1 MTPTV
6 FGQGQTRLAIM
17 GQPSLADLVET
28 ACLLEARARKPG
40 NVHPEAAFVDTTYDD
55 FVQSARCIAPIF
67 QAAPHL
73 SIGRLILDAVTATQR
88 LLGKN
93 TNLGIILLLAPL
105 AKATEPTQEAFAAV
119 LQTLTHEVAEH
130 VYEAIRH
137 ARPGG
142 LGLASEQDVH
152 EAPTVTLLEAM
163 RLAAD
168 RDLIARQYATAY
180 HDVFSQL
187 LPTLEADIT
196 GGAPLEQAIIYTHL
210 TSIASLGDTLILRK
224 CGNAFADEAQRR
236 AKTVLTAWPH
246 TPSGVHV
253 LRDFDAWLRADGHRR
268 NPGTTADLMAAT
280 LFLAL
285 RRGSIELPLSSRWE
299 CASL

>member
-1 MTPTV
+1 
-6 FGQGQTRLAIM
+6 M

-40 NVHPEAAFVDTTYDD
+40 NVHPEAAFDDTAYDD
-55 FVQSARCIAPIF
+55 FVRSARCIAPIF

-73 SIGRLILDAVTATQR
+73 SLGQLVLEAVTATR
-88 LLGKN
+88 YLLDKN

-105 AKATEPTQEAFAAV
+105 AKATKPTQESVAAV
-119 LQTLTHEVAEH
+119 LQTLTRVDAEH
-130 VYEAIRH
+130 VYEAIRL

-142 LGLASEQDVH
+142 LGQASEQNVD

-168 RDLIARQYATAY
+168 RDLVARQYATAY
-180 HDVFSQL
+180 HDVFTLL
-187 LPTLEADIT
+187 LPTLEAGIAAS
-196 GGAPLEQAIIYTHL
+196 APLEQAIIHTHL
-210 TSIASLGDTLILRK
+210 TSIATLGDTLIARK
-224 CGNAFADEAQRR
+224 CGREIADEAQRR
-236 AKTVLTAWPH
+236 AKAVLAAWPN
-246 TPSGVHV
+246 TRSGIAA